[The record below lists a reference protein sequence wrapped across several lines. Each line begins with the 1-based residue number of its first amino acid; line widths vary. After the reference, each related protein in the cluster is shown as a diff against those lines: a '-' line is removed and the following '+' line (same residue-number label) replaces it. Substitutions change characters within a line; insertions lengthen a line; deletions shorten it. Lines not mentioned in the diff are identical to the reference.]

1 MARGRQRTTGGT
13 NMSKTTI
20 ALEAAVAAVIAQ
32 MPGSEGLSTA
42 RQRHNVDK
50 AFGAILK
57 LIAPRIRH
65 FIRQYGLVSHWEDA
79 EQCCAIAV
87 HRAIMGYDPTKA
99 QFTTFINWQIRG
111 ELQSLRFRLM
121 TDQRPSAK
129 KVDAITVSL
138 HAVTSNSDG
147 DEATL
152 ESVLEDDGALAR
164 TEAGASNYLALAAT
178 ASLVDEYIDGQRAA
192 GIEQLRRRPRPKRVV
207 RSEPVDHAEA
217 MLRQPRTRYLCP
229 IELEK
234 LEQKLAR
241 DKEIVERRMFDV
253 TTLDELGTDTG
264 VTKERV
270 RQITKR
276 ASRSIAE
283 LAGTHPRFVM
293 MAEYRKPKAPAVRVR
308 NATTVVAASILPK
321 LGQPH
326 NTLSRIVAIVPTEG
340 GAPTAL
346 RQDVFCPDTVAETL
360 LAAVADMEG
369 NAPGSRAQ
377 H

>member
-1 MARGRQRTTGGT
+1 
-13 NMSKTTI
+13 MSKTTI

-32 MPGSEGLSTA
+32 MPSADGVSSP
-42 RQRHNVDK
+42 RQRRNVDV
-50 AFGAILK
+50 AFDAILK

-178 ASLVDEYIDGQRAA
+178 ASLIEVYVDQQRAA
-192 GIEQLRRRPRPKRVV
+192 GIEQLRKRPRPKRAL
-207 RSEPVDHAEA
+207 RAEPVDHADA
-217 MLRQPRTRYLCP
+217 MLRQPRTRGLCP

-241 DKEIVERRMFDV
+241 DKEIVERRVFDV

-276 ASRSIAE
+276 ASRGIAE
-283 LAGTHPRFVM
+283 LAGAHPRFAM

-308 NATTVVAASILPK
+308 GAATVAPVSILPT
-321 LGQPH
+321 LGQAH
-326 NTLSRIVAIVPTEG
+326 NTLSRVVAIPALVGLSPLAMHQDALPLEG
-340 GAPTAL
+340 
-346 RQDVFCPDTVAETL
+346 VAEAM
-360 LAAVADMEG
+360 LADISNIDG
-369 NAPGSRAQ
+369 NAPGSQAR

>member
-1 MARGRQRTTGGT
+1 
-13 NMSKTTI
+13 MSKTTI

-32 MPGSEGLSTA
+32 MPRAGTVSSA
-42 RQRHNVDK
+42 RNRHNVDV

-87 HRAIMGYDPTKA
+87 HRAIMDYDPTKA

-129 KVDAITVSL
+129 KVDAVTVSL
-138 HAVTSNSDG
+138 HAVVSNSDG

-152 ESVLEDDGALAR
+152 ESALEDDGALAR
-164 TEAGASNYLALAAT
+164 TEAGASDYLALAAT
-178 ASLVDEYIDGQRAA
+178 ASLIEVYVDQQRAA
-192 GIEQLRRRPRPKRVV
+192 GIEQLRKRPRPKRAP
-207 RSEPVDHAEA
+207 RAEPVDHAEA
-217 MLRQPRTRYLCP
+217 MLRQPRTRGLCP
-229 IELEK
+229 LELDK
-234 LEQKLAR
+234 LEHKLAR
-241 DKEIVERRMFDV
+241 DKEIVERRVFDV
-253 TTLDELGTDTG
+253 TTLNELGTETG

-276 ASRSIAE
+276 ASRGIAE
-283 LAGTHPRFVM
+283 LAGAHPRFAM
-293 MAEYRKPKAPAVRVR
+293 MAEYRKPKAPAARVR
-308 NATTVVAASILPK
+308 RAVAVASVSILPA
-321 LGQPH
+321 LGQAH
-326 NTLSRIVAIVPTEG
+326 NTLSRVVAILPDARMSPIAGDQDAVTLDGVTDAMLADAG
-340 GAPTAL
+340 GA
-346 RQDVFCPDTVAETL
+346 R
-360 LAAVADMEG
+360 AD
-369 NAPGSRAQ
+369 APVGSTR